1 MLTSHR
7 DAIDRLYREHSA
19 ALVLFA
25 RLILGEQARAQDVVH
40 QVFLRLLEDGRL
52 HEAHD
57 AKAYVFTCV
66 RNAALNEIKVKQR
79 SVGLDEEA
87 WFEPPEADH
96 VAEMSL
102 RRGLAGLP
110 DDQLQVTV
118 MHVWGELTFAQIAD
132 ILRISSNTAASRY
145 RYAVARLRE
154 TIWVRENSDAEL

>member
-1 MLTSHR
+1 VLTSHR

-40 QVFLRLLEDGRL
+40 QVFLRLLENNRL
-52 HEAHD
+52 RKAHD
-57 AKAYVFTCV
+57 AKAYVFACV
-66 RNAALNEIKVKQR
+66 RNAALNEAKVQQR
-79 SVGLDEEA
+79 SVALDNEA
-87 WFEPPEADH
+87 WFEPPEADPA
-96 VAEMSL
+96 AEVNL
-102 RRGLAGLP
+102 RRVLSALP

-132 ILRISSNTAASRY
+132 ILGISSNTVASRY

-154 TIWVRENSDAEL
+154 TMWVRENSDAEL